1 MLCQLKPKAEFF
13 FSFARDLTRRLATV
27 ILCEGKTDTTL
38 LKTLISKAGIEVTK
52 SVGIT
57 DCEGVSS
64 LEQVAAYTAT
74 LARISRRLKEI
85 VLIVDANEH
94 TPGQRFQSLMNSLR
108 ANQVEIEGEEIISE
122 YVYKAIIPNSVL
134 LVKIAGILDLPF
146 RKHMIEDYAVLLLI
160 LNGEVK
166 ENELTLSS
174 SAKEF
179 LDRYGRDMISIIEE
193 SEREKVQQAFSNII
207 ELLKLVVA
215 E

>member
-1 MLCQLKPKAEFF
+1 LLCQLKPKTEF

-57 DCEGVSS
+57 DCGGVSS
-64 LEQVAAYTAT
+64 LEQVAAYTAA

-108 ANQVEIEGEEIISE
+108 ANQIEIEEEEIISE
-122 YVYKAIIPNSVL
+122 YVYKAITPKTII
-134 LVKIAGILDLPF
+134 LVKIAGKLDLPF

-166 ENELTLSS
+166 QNELTLSS

-179 LDRYGRDMISIIEE
+179 LDRHGKDIISIIEE
-193 SEREKVQQAFSNII
+193 SEREKVQQAFSNLI